1 MTLTFSANQLRVI
14 ATMLPCDLGE
24 PRSPNTPKGR
34 IQLETYGL
42 HKHFSNVI
50 FLQFPMEF
58 APVTFPPPRILRA
71 LPLEYYEL
79 VLRTHT
85 KKAFFKYLF
94 VVSTKRIRVS
104 SHLFP
109 FEALRSTEN
118 SISNFAG
125 SSARATNA
133 ERRAD
138 RRLHSPH
145 RDRSPKASK
154 ERQ

>member
-14 ATMLPCDLGE
+14 ATMLPCDLGG

-58 APVTFPPPRILRA
+58 APVIFP
-71 LPLEYYEL
+71 PLEYYEL

-85 KKAFFKYLF
+85 KKAFFKYHF
-94 VVSTKRIRVS
+94 VVNTKLRRVS

-109 FEALRSTEN
+109 FEAL
-118 SISNFAG
+118 
-125 SSARATNA
+125 
-133 ERRAD
+133 
-138 RRLHSPH
+138 
-145 RDRSPKASK
+145 
-154 ERQ
+154 

>member
-1 MTLTFSANQLRVI
+1 
-14 ATMLPCDLGE
+14 MLPCDLGG

-58 APVTFPPPRILRA
+58 APVIFF
-71 LPLEYYEL
+71 PLEYYEL

-94 VVSTKRIRVS
+94 VVNTKFRRVS

-109 FEALRSTEN
+109 FEAL
-118 SISNFAG
+118 
-125 SSARATNA
+125 
-133 ERRAD
+133 
-138 RRLHSPH
+138 
-145 RDRSPKASK
+145 
-154 ERQ
+154 